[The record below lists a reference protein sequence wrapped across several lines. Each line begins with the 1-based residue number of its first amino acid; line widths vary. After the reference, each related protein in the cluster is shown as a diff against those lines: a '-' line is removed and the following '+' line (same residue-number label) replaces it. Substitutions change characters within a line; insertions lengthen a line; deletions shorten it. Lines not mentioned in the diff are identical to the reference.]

1 MVAQMSKDLKLT
13 FIRTLNSEF
22 IKFNS
27 LRSNW
32 VTLLSTVFAILFF
45 GIVSSYSA
53 TGSVDTGEGPDFAT
67 LDPVSIVL
75 SGTNFAVLI
84 VGVFGAVLGA
94 REYASGMIKLSFA
107 AVPNRLNVLW
117 AKLLVFTI
125 FMVPALVVSTLIAF
139 NVGMGVLDAGG
150 FETVT
155 FEDENVLRVVVGT
168 PLYVYGLG
176 VIGMGLGVF
185 LRNIAGSIGMLIGGV
200 IFVPALLTALLPESW
215 SEILKY
221 LPSNAGRSFTEV
233 YEIPNLLDAS
243 SGMIVFGIW
252 VVLAVIM
259 AALLIK
265 RRDA

>member
-1 MVAQMSKDLKLT
+1 MVVLMSKELKLT
-13 FIRTLNSEF
+13 FGRTIKSEF
-22 IKFNS
+22 LKFNS

-32 VTLLSTVFAILFF
+32 ITLVSTVFAILFF
-45 GIVSSYSA
+45 GIVSAYSA

-117 AKLLVFTI
+117 AKLIVFSVMMI
-125 FMVPALVVSTLIAF
+125 PALVVSTLVAF
-139 NVGMGVLDAGG
+139 NVGMGVLENGG

-155 FEDENVLRVVVGT
+155 FADENVSRVVIGT
-168 PLYVYGLG
+168 PLYVFGLG

-215 SEILKY
+215 SEVLKY

-233 YEIPNLLDAS
+233 YVIPNLLDANT
-243 SGMIVFGIW
+243 GMVVFGIW
-252 VVLAVIM
+252 VVLAILM